1 MPTLDS
7 LEKDQIL
14 QTLLHYRTVLVR
26 FGLIITRDFHA
37 AEDIYQN
44 LVIKALNAI
53 IAFENKSQLLLWC
66 RTVIRTEAVD
76 WMKKND
82 RELLIDDAR
91 LIELLDAEI
100 FDEMKE
106 TRNLIAW
113 SETLNDCLK
122 KLSGESQKI
131 LLLRYEGERN
141 CSEVASLMGISLD
154 SVYKRLSRIHLK
166 LRDCVNTTAGMNSP
180 SRRIINES

>member
-1 MPTLDS
+1 
-7 LEKDQIL
+7 
-14 QTLLHYRTVLVR
+14 
-26 FGLIITRDFHA
+26 
-37 AEDIYQN
+37 
-44 LVIKALNAI
+44 
-53 IAFENKSQLLLWC
+53 
-66 RTVIRTEAVD
+66 
-76 WMKKND
+76 
-82 RELLIDDAR
+82 
-91 LIELLDAEI
+91 
-100 FDEMKE
+100 MKE